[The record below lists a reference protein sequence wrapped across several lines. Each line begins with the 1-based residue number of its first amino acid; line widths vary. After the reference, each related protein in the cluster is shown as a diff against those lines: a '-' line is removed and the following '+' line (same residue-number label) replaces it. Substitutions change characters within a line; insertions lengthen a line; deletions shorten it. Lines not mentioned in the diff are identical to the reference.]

1 MKSDSLPSFPNLT
14 PDQRVWR
21 LDWFGECAYPGSV
34 RRYAQPSIK
43 VVLSPLR
50 CDLADHTALL
60 LPDSTDHQ
68 HQHEVWAPIAAL
80 PMLAIGD
87 LWQDGRQITSP
98 DYQVEAFKGLAINP
112 ESTAFVKAGLA
123 LEEHFLLPLS
133 HHPWHRHHTQS
144 YCMAVSLGGQRRLL
158 VPCAE
163 IIRFY
168 FGSSSNFLQR
178 LFTAP
183 LRQESFWTHKHFN
196 SATRHLHLVL
206 ANRLSGLSA
215 PDIGRIA
222 ESKFA
227 WRAAAGIYA
236 SCQKATATGHP
247 AYPYTGF
254 PFEGISDLVASG
266 LWLPFGDQE
275 NATFL
280 AYRLHSC
287 SHPFPFLSLSY
298 EASDRKARYGSAD
311 SSGTGRKAFPRS
323 SSREQKS
330 EVAEPDPGAN
340 RVQRVGALTV
350 QHRFPDLLRK
360 QIWREKIEAMPQADV
375 YLRHTDGSLEQV
387 AFGESEGHSTTSAI
401 DVVQPAVGET
411 TSKDA
416 SLPWFVRMGL
426 KQIAADPKYASAN
439 QVVKVIAL
447 ADMTHPVFSLPVVI
461 DQDGVIDASLLFTRA
476 DGGTR
481 QRRGCFVEMT
491 KAGQG
496 RQCLAIIEGCGPNMQ
511 PIVEAVDSTNIV
523 ATLKLL
529 SRGDFLGRLA

>member
-1 MKSDSLPSFPNLT
+1 METLPSFPSLT
-14 PDQRVWR
+14 PDDRIWR
-21 LDWFGECAYPGSV
+21 LDWFGECAYPGTV

-50 CDLADHTALL
+50 CDPSDHAALL
-60 LPDSTDHQ
+60 LPDSTDYQ
-68 HQHEVWAPIAAL
+68 HQHETWAPIAAL

-87 LWQDGRQITSP
+87 LWQAGRQIAFP
-98 DYQVEAFKGLAINP
+98 DYQVETFKDLAINP

-144 YCMAVSLGGQRRLL
+144 YCVSVSLGDQRRLL
-158 VPCAE
+158 VPCVE

-183 LRQESFWTHKHFN
+183 LAQESFWTHKHFN
-196 SATRHLHLVL
+196 PATRHLHLVL

-227 WRAAAGIYA
+227 WRAAAGIHA
-236 SCQKATATGHP
+236 SCQKATVTGHP

-254 PFEGISDLVASG
+254 PFEGTTDLVASG
-266 LWLPFGDQE
+266 LWLPFGGQE

-280 AYRLHSC
+280 AYRLRSC

-298 EASDRKARYGSAD
+298 EASDRKARYGTAENP
-311 SSGTGRKAFPRS
+311 GTGGKTFSRS
-323 SSREQKS
+323 SSSMQKS
-330 EVAEPDPGAN
+330 AVAETDPGAN
-340 RVQRVGALTV
+340 RVQRMGVLTV

-360 QIWREKIEAMPQADV
+360 QVWREKIEAMPHADV
-375 YLRHTDGSLEQV
+375 FLRNVDGSLEQV
-387 AFGESEGHSTTSAI
+387 AIGESEGHSTTSAI
-401 DVVQPAVGET
+401 DVVQPAFGEA

-426 KQIAADPKYASAN
+426 RQIAADPAYASAS
-439 QVVKVIAL
+439 QATKIVAPTGT
-447 ADMTHPVFSLPVVI
+447 THPVFSLPVVI
-461 DQDGVIDASLLFTRA
+461 DQDGVIDTTLLFTRA

-481 QRRGCFVEMT
+481 QRRGCFVELT
-491 KAGQG
+491 ESDRSQ
-496 RQCLAIIEGCGPNMQ
+496 RLLVILEGCCPNLR
-511 PIVEAVDSTNIV
+511 PTVWPVNSTKIMV
-523 ATLKLL
+523 LL
-529 SRGDFLGRLA
+529 HMPGMRLHRFSYQS